1 MKLIKV
7 LYSLLIN
14 LYRLLKGMV
23 FRLFELLSQVLP
35 ESSTGCF
42 IRGLIYKPFLG
53 SCGKNFQVGIGVKLE
68 HLSNIYIGDD
78 VYIGHCSWVSGLRG
92 GVTLS
97 DQVMLGPFVK
107 MVSSNHTKI
116 DGSFRFG
123 PGVGAQIKI
132 GRGAWIGAGVMLT
145 AGSIVAAGSLV
156 AAGSVVT
163 KEFSNE
169 NMVVAGVP
177 AKEIGKC

>member
-7 LYSLLIN
+7 LYSLVIKF
-14 LYRLLKGMV
+14 YRLVKGMF
-23 FRLFELLSQVLP
+23 FRFFELLSQVLP

-42 IRGLIYKPFLG
+42 IRGLIYRPFLG

-92 GVTLS
+92 GVILS

-123 PGVGAQIKI
+123 PGIGSPIRV
-132 GRGAWIGAGVMLT
+132 GRGVWIGAGAILT
-145 AGSIVAAGSLV
+145 AGSIVSDGSVV
-156 AAGSVVT
+156 AAGAVVT
-163 KEFSNE
+163 KEFSQKG
-169 NMVVAGVP
+169 MIVAGVP